1 MKKQKSEKHKN
12 KMTQLLS
19 YPEKLKLYE
28 TNDASNA
35 WKKFR
40 QSWELFEIASETNT
54 KEENVRV
61 ATFLHVA
68 GSEAVEKYNGFN
80 WNEGQDKNKMKDVLE
95 KFDEDCKQKCNVL
108 LERKKFFD
116 RKQEEKETCDQ
127 YLTQLR
133 LQASSCKFSNKEEA
147 IRDQFSFNIRSTRA
161 KEKILEKAQKNYE
174 DLTIEKV
181 VSIAKLIENSERSS
195 KDNGVRAQEDIYVA
209 RKETRATN
217 RQQKDIRREFN
228 CSRCGTLHKP
238 RSCPA
243 FGKKCG
249 TCGGLN
255 HFSRACRTNKKWN
268 RENLFNAESQ
278 DGSEENEGESSGEE
292 ECI

>member
-1 MKKQKSEKHKN
+1 MYKRKSEHHKK
-12 KMTQLLS
+12 KMAQLLS
-19 YPEKLKLYE
+19 YPDKLKLYE
-28 TNDASNA
+28 SNDASNA

-54 KEENVRV
+54 KDDKIRV

-68 GSEAVEKYNGFN
+68 GSEAVEKYNGFT

-95 KFDEDCKQKCNVL
+95 KFDKDCKQKCNVL
-108 LERKKFFD
+108 LERKIFFG
-116 RKQEEKETCDQ
+116 RKQEERETCDQ

-133 LQASSCKFSNKEEA
+133 LLASSCQFSNKEEA
-147 IRDQFSFNIRSTRA
+147 IRDQFSFNIRSNRA

-174 DLTIEKV
+174 DLTIEKAA
-181 VSIAKLIENSERSS
+181 SIAKLIETSERSS
-195 KDNGVRAQEDIYVA
+195 NDNGIKPQEEIYVA
-209 RKETRATN
+209 RKDKKVTSG
-217 RQQKDIRREFN
+217 QQKDIRREFN
-228 CSRCGTLHKP
+228 CTRCGTLHKP

-249 TCGGLN
+249 KCGALN
-255 HFSRACRTNKKWN
+255 HFSRVCRTSKNSY
-268 RENLFNAESQ
+268 RENMFNAENQ
-278 DGSEENEGESSGEE
+278 DGSEEKEDATSEE